1 MEIGEVANHLLFRR
15 TLFRQ
20 RRTVTEPSLW
30 ITEMV
35 AEEEYFLETYY
46 IDI

>member
-1 MEIGEVANHLLFRR
+1 MKIGEVANHLLFRR

-30 ITEMV
+30 ITGMV
-35 AEEEYFLETYY
+35 AEEAL
-46 IDI
+46 